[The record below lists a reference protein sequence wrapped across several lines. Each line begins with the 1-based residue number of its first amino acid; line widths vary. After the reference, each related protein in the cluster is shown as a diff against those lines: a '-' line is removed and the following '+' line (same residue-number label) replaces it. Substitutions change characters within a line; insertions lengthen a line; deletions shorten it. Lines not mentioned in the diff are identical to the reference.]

1 MKPWTR
7 PSNYIGARWHGW
19 LMFLGRTRDSDC
31 LEISNFE
38 CALARVKEASNRE
51 LSITDDTVEDC
62 PSVHVVSEN
71 HWAVGWVEWIAIH
84 PSDTGAVQE
93 AEKIESELEDY
104 PVLDESDFSEREMDE
119 ANRIWRDCFLPSE
132 RIEYIR
138 ARRPQFDFRDLADM
152 LSCVRGNYFS
162 GYVSELIH

>member
-7 PSNYIGARWHGW
+7 PSNYIGASWHGW

-51 LSITDDTVEDC
+51 LSS
-62 PSVHVVSEN
+62 PSVHVVQEN
-71 HWAVGWVEWIAIH
+71 HWAVGWIEWIAIH

-93 AEKIESELEDY
+93 AEKIESELESY
-104 PVLDESDFSEREMDE
+104 PVLDESDFSERETDE
-119 ANRIWRDCFLPSE
+119 ADRIWRDCFRPSE

-138 ARRPQFDFRDLADM
+138 AHRSHFDFLDLANM

-162 GYVSELIH
+162 GYACELIH